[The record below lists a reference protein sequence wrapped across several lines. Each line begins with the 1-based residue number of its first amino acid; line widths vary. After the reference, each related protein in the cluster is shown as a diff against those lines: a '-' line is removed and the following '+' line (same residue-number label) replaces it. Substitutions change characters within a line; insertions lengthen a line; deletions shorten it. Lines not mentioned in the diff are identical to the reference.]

1 MKSTNLPPKTE
12 RGARLRGQQSAHIR
26 GQLIIWVNDINRV
39 KKNAE
44 EMSGDE
50 DSGRYGEHLKTA
62 GEESSSIESGACD
75 TKYLLYED
83 EQDFKDYVKLGP
95 LEVKLMTVESKKMPI
110 HFQEKE
116 TPVKF
121 YEDVRSPESH
131 ITYKMMKSFL

>member
-1 MKSTNLPPKTE
+1 MLTNRSCLPCVCSP
-12 RGARLRGQQSAHIR
+12 Q
-26 GQLIIWVNDINRV
+26 
-39 KKNAE
+39 
-44 EMSGDE
+44 
-50 DSGRYGEHLKTA
+50 
-62 GEESSSIESGACD
+62 
-75 TKYLLYED
+75 
-83 EQDFKDYVKLGP
+83 DYVNLGP